1 MENRNSYTIVGM
13 FFLLCVTA
21 FVGFIWWMSGDS
33 GKKR

>member
-21 FVGFIWWMSGDS
+21 FVGFMVDE
-33 GKKR
+33 RR